1 MKKVI
6 LGIVLFAQFIYG
18 MEREFEPSESRST
31 NTTTLVSSRFFQ
43 ESEARFRTHLE
54 SVLRS
59 ITEGSITPESA
70 IVSIGSDHRE
80 SLVMLRSSLNQGYLN
95 QLEEQRVAQEELI
108 RRITSEKEHEIQA
121 LQERLDT
128 LLHAS
133 GSTSESF
140 RIFNQERRH
149 AEENVRR
156 ARAQAEQGEIPELV
170 TERQVDRTSRR
181 FSEQLDEIKREV
193 QESRRTLEEAFERT
207 QEKYG
212 DNIDALI
219 GNLQD
224 RYEDILAGVTT
235 QYNERRERIEEAY
248 EQQKA
253 LMQRMIDEVA
263 SINLKLEKE
272 KELESRISHVFIANP
287 YLKPEK
293 VVIRSS
299 DVDNIADIFLK
310 HDTVQ
315 REYNKFAFFSELYG
329 NTDLGVVATI
339 DDLNAVKQ
347 YVNETV
353 IAPLTAVEPPKRPYL
368 VGTDHGWGNRGGD
381 VEWNNGRRGGP
392 DHGAWVNPALVGW
405 LNRMGEDNFTKWWWN
420 KYAPSWPGEQLNAAV
435 GRAMSTYSSR
445 LATYQSQKSRYEAQI
460 KHALAQ
466 VFPSESFNRL
476 VEQFNEFVSKL
487 KI

>member
-6 LGIVLFAQFIYG
+6 LGIALLAQFSYG

-31 NTTTLVSSRFFQ
+31 NTTTLVSSKFFE

-54 SVLRS
+54 SVLRN
-59 ITEGSITPESA
+59 ITEGSITPETA
-70 IVSIGSDHRE
+70 IVRLRGDHRE

-140 RIFNQERRH
+140 RIFNQERRY
-149 AEENVRR
+149 AEENVKK
-156 ARAQAEQGEIPELV
+156 AKEEAKHGEIPELV

-224 RYEDILAGVTT
+224 RYDDILAGVTA

-263 SINLKLEKE
+263 AINLKLEKE
-272 KELESRISHVFIANP
+272 KEFKQRIGIILSHNQIDPRDIIKNTDTEFLSMDLPARHNLLLTIYNKKILPFAELLESSDLSAIRDYISAINVSLPRDELGDFQGYYFGWGYESYTQWNYRNIYEIRRAKSYGANIP
-287 YLKPEK
+287 GHEAYQE
-293 VVIRSS
+293 S
-299 DVDNIADIFLK
+299 K
-310 HDTVQ
+310 HWI
-315 REYNKFAFFSELYG
+315 Y
-329 NTDLGVVATI
+329 
-339 DDLNAVKQ
+339 
-347 YVNETV
+347 
-353 IAPLTAVEPPKRPYL
+353 PLTF
-368 VGTDHGWGNRGGD
+368 
-381 VEWNNGRRGGP
+381 
-392 DHGAWVNPALVGW
+392 WVNAAHANLIESERQRI
-405 LNRMGEDNFTKWWWN
+405 NNIIRE
-420 KYAPSWPGEQLNAAV
+420 EQTNYK
-435 GRAMSTYSSR
+435 RAIE
-445 LATYQSQKSRYEAQI
+445 L
-460 KHALAQ
+460 
-466 VFPSESFNRL
+466 VFPTQEFKRL
-476 VEQFNEFVSKL
+476 VDKVNSFFKEFL
-487 KI
+487 

>member
-6 LGIVLFAQFIYG
+6 LGIVLFAQFTYG

-59 ITEGSITPESA
+59 VTEGSITPESA
-70 IVSIGSDHRE
+70 IG
-80 SLVMLRSSLNQGYLN
+80 
-95 QLEEQRVAQEELI
+95 
-108 RRITSEKEHEIQA
+108 
-121 LQERLDT
+121 
-128 LLHAS
+128 
-133 GSTSESF
+133 
-140 RIFNQERRH
+140 
-149 AEENVRR
+149 R
-156 ARAQAEQGEIPELV
+156 ARAQAEQDEIPELV

-224 RYEDILAGVTT
+224 RYEDILAGVTA

-263 SINLKLEKE
+263 AINLKLEKE
-272 KELESRISHVFIANP
+272 RELESRISHVFIANP
-287 YLKPEK
+287 SLKPEK
-293 VVIRSS
+293 ITVRSS

-315 REYNKFAFFSELYG
+315 KEYIKFTLFSELYG
-329 NTDLGVVATI
+329 NEDLGITATLQ
-339 DDLNAVKQ
+339 D
-347 YVNETV
+347 
-353 IAPLTAVEPPKRPYL
+353 
-368 VGTDHGWGNRGGD
+368 
-381 VEWNNGRRGGP
+381 
-392 DHGAWVNPALVGW
+392 
-405 LNRMGEDNFTKWWWN
+405 
-420 KYAPSWPGEQLNAAV
+420 
-435 GRAMSTYSSR
+435 
-445 LATYQSQKSRYEAQI
+445 
-460 KHALAQ
+460 LAQ
-466 VFPSESFNRL
+466 VKEYVNATHISPKRAIRESL
-476 VEQFNEFVSKL
+476 
-487 KI
+487 I

>member
-1 MKKVI
+1 MRKMI
-6 LGIVLFAQFIYG
+6 LTGLLVTLFNFTYAMDTHLDTSI
-18 MEREFEPSESRST
+18 ERQDHSSTSRST

-59 ITEGSITPESA
+59 ITEGGITPESA
-70 IVSIGSDHRE
+70 IVSICSDHRE

-156 ARAQAEQGEIPELV
+156 AKAQAEQDEIPELV

-212 DNIDALI
+212 NNIDALI

-272 KELESRISHVFIANP
+272 KEL
-287 YLKPEK
+287 
-293 VVIRSS
+293 
-299 DVDNIADIFLK
+299 ADIIHGVYLSNPSNPFLFSRSFIG
-310 HDTVQ
+310 DNVQ
-315 REYNKFAFFSELYG
+315 ELRTISDLSQRRSRVEVLYDKFKLFSNIYGRE
-329 NTDLGVVATI
+329 DLGVKATAS
-339 DDLNAVKQ
+339 DLEAVKSWLEKTHIDVVLMKYGPFVFPKGTENAFSGVSIGQ
-347 YVNETV
+347 PL
-353 IAPLTAVEPPKRPYL
+353 AQAKARLTAHIDTLESTEK
-368 VGTDHGWGNRGGD
+368 T
-381 VEWNNGRRGGP
+381 
-392 DHGAWVNPALVGW
+392 
-405 LNRMGEDNFTKWWWN
+405 
-420 KYAPSWPGEQLNAAV
+420 AV
-435 GRAMSTYSSR
+435 
-445 LATYQSQKSRYEAQI
+445 QSQLLSIFQRSAAED
-460 KHALAQ
+460 
-466 VFPSESFNRL
+466 S
-476 VEQFNEFVSKL
+476 VS
-487 KI
+487 ISWTHPWFWGTTCTHDIN